1 MEKETLQRLR
11 ILALTEMG
19 HSPWLDT
26 SRFQKSEKSKL
37 INLIQTKYESMSPE
51 QIVIDFNS
59 LVVEKI
65 LLPGETIEKL
75 IKLPVLNL

>member
-37 INLIQTKYESMSPE
+37 INLIQTKYESMTPE
-51 QIVIDFNS
+51 QIVNDFNS

-75 IKLPVLNL
+75 PVLNL

>member
-1 MEKETLQRLR
+1 MERETLQRLR
-11 ILALTEMG
+11 IIALTEMG

-37 INLIQTKYESMSPE
+37 INLIQSKHATMSADE
-51 QIVIDFNS
+51 ILQEFNT

-65 LLPGETIEKL
+65 LVPGDSIEKL
-75 IKLPVLNL
+75 PVQML

>member
-11 ILALTEMG
+11 IMSLVEMG

-26 SRFQKSEKSKL
+26 SRFQKGEKSRL
-37 INLIQTKYESMSPE
+37 INLIQSKHATMSADDILHE
-51 QIVIDFNS
+51 FNS
-59 LVVEKI
+59 LIVEKL

-75 IKLPVLNL
+75 PVQIL

>member
-11 ILALTEMG
+11 ILALSEMG

-65 LLPGETIEKL
+65 LMPGETIEKL
-75 IKLPVLNL
+75 PVLNL

>member
-11 ILALTEMG
+11 ILALSEMG

-37 INLIQTKYESMSPE
+37 INLIQTKYESISPE

-75 IKLPVLNL
+75 PVLNL

>member
-11 ILALTEMG
+11 ILALNDMG

-51 QIVIDFNS
+51 QIVNDFNS
-59 LVVEKI
+59 IGVEKI

-75 IKLPVLNL
+75 PVLNL

>member
-11 ILALTEMG
+11 ILALSEMG

-37 INLIQTKYESMSPE
+37 INLIQTKYESMTPE

-65 LLPGETIEKL
+65 LMPGEI
-75 IKLPVLNL
+75 IQKLPVLNL

>member
-11 ILALTEMG
+11 ILVLSEMG

-65 LLPGETIEKL
+65 LLPGESIE
-75 IKLPVLNL
+75 KLPVLNL

>member
-11 ILALTEMG
+11 ILALSEMG

-37 INLIQTKYESMSPE
+37 IHLIQSKHDTMTSE
-51 QIVIDFNS
+51 QILNDFNS
-59 LVVEKI
+59 LIVEKL
-65 LLPGETIEKL
+65 LLPGENIEKL
-75 IKLPVLNL
+75 PVQLL

>member
-11 ILALTEMG
+11 ILALSEMG

-75 IKLPVLNL
+75 PVLNL

>member
-11 ILALTEMG
+11 ILALSEMG

-37 INLIQTKYESMSPE
+37 INLIQTKYESMTPE

-75 IKLPVLNL
+75 PVLNL

>member
-11 ILALTEMG
+11 ILALSEMG

-59 LVVEKI
+59 LVVEKN

-75 IKLPVLNL
+75 PVLNL

>member
-11 ILALTEMG
+11 ILALTQMG

-65 LLPGETIEKL
+65 LLPGETVE
-75 IKLPVLNL
+75 KLPVLNL

>member
-11 ILALTEMG
+11 ILALSEMG

-51 QIVIDFNS
+51 QIVNDFNS

-75 IKLPVLNL
+75 PVLNL

>member
-11 ILALTEMG
+11 ILALTDMG

-37 INLIQTKYESMSPE
+37 INLIQTKYESMTPE

-59 LVVEKI
+59 LVVEKN

-75 IKLPVLNL
+75 PVLNL